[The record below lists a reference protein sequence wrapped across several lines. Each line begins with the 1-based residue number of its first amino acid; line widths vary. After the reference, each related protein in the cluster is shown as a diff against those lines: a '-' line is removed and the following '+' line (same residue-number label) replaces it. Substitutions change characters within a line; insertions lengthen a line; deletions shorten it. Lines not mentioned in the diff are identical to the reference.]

1 MSDQLKTISVDG
13 QKYAVDSLSET
24 AKKQIAN
31 IRIVDQEIARLE
43 ALTAIAKT
51 AKAAY
56 SQALRG
62 ELQKVEV
69 Q

>member
-1 MSDQLKTISVDG
+1 MNDPLKTISVDG
-13 QKYAVDSLSET
+13 QKYAVESLSEA
-24 AKKQIAN
+24 AKKQLAN

-43 ALTAIAKT
+43 TLTAIAKT
-51 AKAAY
+51 AKVAY

>member
-24 AKKQIAN
+24 ARKQIAN